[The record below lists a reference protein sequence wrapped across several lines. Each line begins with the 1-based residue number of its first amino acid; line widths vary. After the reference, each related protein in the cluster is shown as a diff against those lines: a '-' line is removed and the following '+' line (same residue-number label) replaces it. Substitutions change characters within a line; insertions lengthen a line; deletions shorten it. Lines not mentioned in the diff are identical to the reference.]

1 MRVAIVGAGPAG
13 SHLASELSRSGL
25 SVHLFDAREAWEKP
39 CGGGVTSKA
48 LREFDFLMS
57 GKAQKQMISSLRLI
71 AASNREL
78 TLTPRHDFAIY
89 SRKELSRMMRA
100 RAVDGGAQLHCARV
114 EKTEFSKGKWQ
125 LETSAGEYEA
135 DFLVGADGASSVIR
149 RRVGVTFGSN
159 DYAYALGWHVKSD
172 QNLTRVDIKYL
183 DDVSGYLWLFPR
195 TDHLSYGIAS
205 GYRETTPARLKEMLL
220 AFIETHDEPLARE
233 LRTARG
239 NSTARAS
246 FYAAMIPS
254 LDVPT
259 WDRLRACDES
269 KAWAR
274 VGDAAGFVDPLT
286 GEGIYYAI
294 KSADLLAQA
303 MADRVKS
310 YDERWRTEY
319 GAELRRASQLQDRF
333 YYGKFAGARLT
344 DRMVQFAK
352 YHRGVRNVLSDLV
365 AGDQGY
371 IGLKRRLVRS
381 LLEVHASA
389 GTLPLRLCLLHL
401 FLI

>member
-25 SVHLFDAREAWEKP
+25 RVNLFDAREAWEKP

-48 LREFDFLMS
+48 LREFDYLNTS
-57 GKAQKQMISSLRLI
+57 QAPKQTITSLRLI

-78 TLTPRHDFAIY
+78 TVTPRHDFAIY

-100 RAVDGGAQLHCARV
+100 RAVEAGAQLHCARV
-114 EKTEFSKGKWQ
+114 EKTEFSKGKWH

-149 RRVGVTFGSN
+149 RRVGVSFGGN

-205 GYRETTPARLKEMLL
+205 GYRETTPARLKEKLL

-254 LDVPT
+254 LDVET
-259 WDRLRACDES
+259 WDTLRASDAS
-269 KAWAR
+269 RAWAL

-294 KSADLLAQA
+294 KSADMLAQA
-303 MADRVKS
+303 LTDRIDT
-310 YDERWRTEY
+310 YDERWRAGF

-333 YYGKFAGARLT
+333 YYGKFAGSRLT

-352 YHRGVRNVLSDLV
+352 YHRGVRNVLRDLV

-381 LLEVHASA
+381 LV
-389 GTLPLRLCLLHL
+389 RLG
-401 FLI
+401 